1 MCECVTVHTQMKM
14 YTCTVLTYTPEKVRL
29 HTFEKNAQ
37 TWREE
42 RNDEWID
49 DYDGGWCGFF

>member
-1 MCECVTVHTQMKM
+1 MKM
-14 YTCTVLTYTPEKVRL
+14 YTCTVLTYTSEKVRL
-29 HTFEKNAQ
+29 HTFEKNAH

-49 DYDGGWCGFF
+49 DYDGGGWCGFF